1 MGLNTQYSLLN
12 TIVMEEAYIIA
23 AYRTAVGKAPRG
35 VFRFTRADD
44 LAAEVVRHLVA
55 SVPDLDKDQIDDV
68 IVGNATPEAEQGL
81 NIARMISLMGLD
93 TDKVPGVTVNR
104 YCASGLE
111 TIAIATAKIRSG
123 MADCII
129 AGGVEVMSGM
139 PFGGWK
145 LVPNADVAKNNPEW
159 YWGMGLTAE
168 AVAKE
173 YKVSREDQDE
183 FSFKSHQKAIA
194 AIKNGHLKDGLIPI
208 TIKETY
214 LDENLKQKTRE
225 FIVDTDEGPR
235 ADTAIEKLANL
246 KPVFAAGGSVTA
258 GNSSQTSDGAAFVLV
273 VSEKMLKKLN
283 VQPIARLI
291 SYGVA
296 GVPPRIM
303 GIGPIEAI
311 PLALKKAGMK
321 QQDLDLIELNEAFA
335 SQSLAVIRTLD
346 LDQDRVNVNG
356 GAIALGHPL
365 GCTGSKLSVQLFNE
379 LKRREKKYGMVT
391 MCVGTGQG
399 AAGIFEMM

>member
-1 MGLNTQYSLLN
+1 MQ
-12 TIVMEEAYIIA
+12 EAYIIA
-23 AYRTAVGKAPRG
+23 GYRTAVGKAPRG

-44 LAAEVVRHLVA
+44 LAAEVIRHLVA
-55 SVPDLDKDQIDDV
+55 SVPNLNKEEIDDV

-81 NIARMISLMGLD
+81 NVGRMISLMGLD

-111 TIAIATAKIRSG
+111 TIATAVAKIKSG

-145 LVPNADVAKNNPEW
+145 VVPNPDVAKNNPDW

-183 FSFKSHQKAIA
+183 FSFQSHQKAIA
-194 AIKNGHLKDGLIPI
+194 AIKNGHLKDGLLPI
-208 TIKETY
+208 NIT
-214 LDENLKQKTRE
+214 ENYVDADMKKQTRNYV
-225 FIVDTDEGPR
+225 VDTDEGPR
-235 ADTAIEKLANL
+235 ADTSVEKLAKL
-246 KPVFAAGGSVTA
+246 KPVFAADGCVTA

-273 VSEKMLKKLN
+273 VSERKLKELG
-283 VQPIARLI
+283 VQPIARLV
-291 SYGVA
+291 SYAVA

-303 GIGPIEAI
+303 GIGPIYAI
-311 PLALKKAGMK
+311 PKALKQAGMT
-321 QQDLDLIELNEAFA
+321 LDQLNLIELNEAFA
-335 SQSLAVIRTLD
+335 SQSLAVIRD
-346 LDQDRVNVNG
+346 LGLNTEVVNVNG

-365 GCTGSKLSVQLFNE
+365 GCTGAKLSVQLFNE
-379 LKRREKKYGMVT
+379 LKRRDQKYGMVT
-391 MCVGTGQG
+391 MCVGSGQG
-399 AAGIFEMM
+399 AAGIFEML

>member
-1 MGLNTQYSLLN
+1 M
-12 TIVMEEAYIIA
+12 
-23 AYRTAVGKAPRG
+23 GKAPRG

-44 LAAEVVRHLVA
+44 LAAEVIRQLVA
-55 SVPDLDKDQIDDV
+55 SVPNLNKEEIDDV

-81 NIARMISLMGLD
+81 NVGRMISLMGLD
-93 TDKVPGVTVNR
+93 TDKVPGVTINR

-111 TIAIATAKIRSG
+111 TIATAVAKIKSG

-145 LVPNADVAKNNPEW
+145 LVPNPDVAKNNPDW

-173 YKVSREDQDE
+173 YGVSREDQDE
-183 FSFKSHQKAIA
+183 FAYHSHQKAIA
-194 AIKNGHLKDGLIPI
+194 AIQNGHLKQGVLPI
-208 TIKETY
+208 TVNETY
-214 LDENLKQKTRE
+214 LDEQLKKKTRSYV
-225 FIVDTDEGPR
+225 VDTDEGPR
-235 ADTAIEKLANL
+235 ADTSVEKLAKL
-246 KPVFAAGGSVTA
+246 KPVFAADGCITA

-273 VSEKMLKKLN
+273 VSEKKMKELG
-283 VQPIARLI
+283 VDPIARLV

-303 GIGPIEAI
+303 GIGPIYAI
-311 PLALKKAGMK
+311 PKALAQAGMTLE
-321 QQDLDLIELNEAFA
+321 QIDLIELNEAFA
-335 SQSLAVIRTLD
+335 SQSLAIIRELHLD
-346 LDQDRVNVNG
+346 TDKLNVNG

-365 GCTGSKLSVQLFNE
+365 GCTGAKLSVQLFNE
-379 LKRREKKYGMVT
+379 LKRRDQKYGMVT
-391 MCVGTGQG
+391 MCVGSGQG
-399 AAGIFEMM
+399 AAGIFEMF

>member
-1 MGLNTQYSLLN
+1 MQ
-12 TIVMEEAYIIA
+12 EAYIIA
-23 AYRTAVGKAPRG
+23 GYRTAVGKAPRG

-44 LAAEVVRHLVA
+44 LAAEVIRHLVD
-55 SVPDLDKDQIDDV
+55 SIPNLDKEQIDDV

-81 NIARMISLMGLD
+81 NVGRMISLMGLD

-111 TIAIATAKIRSG
+111 TIATAVAKIKSG

-129 AGGVEVMSGM
+129 AGGVEIMSGM

-145 LVPNADVAKNNPEW
+145 LVPNPEVAKNNPDW

-173 YKVSREDQDE
+173 YKVSREDQDV
-183 FSFKSHQKAIA
+183 FAYQSHQKAIE
-194 AIKNGHLKDGLIPI
+194 AIKNGHLTTGVLPI
-208 TIKETY
+208 TVHENY
-214 LDENLKQKTRE
+214 LDEDLKKKTRSYV
-225 FIVDTDEGPR
+225 VDTDEGPR
-235 ADTAIEKLANL
+235 ADTSVEKLAKL
-246 KPVFAAGGSVTA
+246 KPVFAADGCVTA

-273 VSEKMLKKLN
+273 VSERKMKELG
-283 VQPIARLI
+283 VDPIARLV
-291 SYGVA
+291 SYSVA

-303 GIGPIEAI
+303 GIGPIYAI
-311 PLALKKAGMK
+311 PKALKQAGMT
-321 QQDLDLIELNEAFA
+321 LDQINLIELNEAFA
-335 SQSLAVIRTLD
+335 SQSLAIIRELGINTEIL
-346 LDQDRVNVNG
+346 NVNG

-365 GCTGSKLSVQLFNE
+365 GCTGAKLSVQLFSE
-379 LKRREKKYGMVT
+379 LKRREQKFGMVT

-399 AAGIFEMM
+399 AAGIFEML